1 MLRQRRRRNESRRA
15 RGLGIVELMVGLALG
30 LFVVG
35 GGLLMLAG
43 FTDENRRL
51 LLETRLNQDLRA
63 ASDVVTRDLRRAGY
77 WSAADSG
84 VWATGGPAVPPQN
97 PYSRLD
103 GTACAAANL
112 TQATTTAASQA
123 LCYSI
128 DAVPA
133 AAVANKRFGF
143 ELAGGVISTV
153 VDGGGAQALTD
164 AKTIT
169 ITRLV
174 ITPSSQV
181 LDASGYCRTAC
192 NPAAAGANCPQV
204 VVREYEVLIEGNIPS
219 DASVSRFLRSNV
231 RIRNDHFGG
240 QCPA

>member
-1 MLRQRRRRNESRRA
+1 MLRPSTTRPPVRRP
-15 RGLGIVELMVGLALG
+15 RGASIVELMIGLALG

-63 ASDVVTRDLRRAGY
+63 ASDIVTRDLRRAGY
-77 WSAADSG
+77 WDAAHSG
-84 VWATGGPAVPPQN
+84 VWYAGGPTVPPQN

-103 GTACAAANL
+103 DAACASATL
-112 TQATTTAASQA
+112 SQTTTSAASAA
-123 LCYSI
+123 LCYAI

-133 AAVANKRFGF
+133 AADADKRFGF
-143 ELAGGVISTV
+143 ELDGGVIYSV
-153 VDGGGAQALTD
+153 ADGGARQALTD
-164 AKTIT
+164 AKSIA
-169 ITRLV
+169 ISDLV

-181 LDASGYCRTAC
+181 LDASGFCKSVCT
-192 NPAAAGANCPQV
+192 PGPGISCPQV
-204 VVREYEVLIEGNIPS
+204 VVREYEVLIQGNLPN